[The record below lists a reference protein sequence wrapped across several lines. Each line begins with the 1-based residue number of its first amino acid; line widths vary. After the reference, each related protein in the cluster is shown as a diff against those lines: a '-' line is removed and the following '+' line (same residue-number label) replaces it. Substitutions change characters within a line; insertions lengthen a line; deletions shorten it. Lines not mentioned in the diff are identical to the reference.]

1 MKTSEIRE
9 LSVVDLQERIESA
22 KFEINKMKL
31 ENAVSPLE
39 DTTKIRKARRD
50 IARMLTILAEKQNNR

>member
-22 KFEINKMKL
+22 KFELNRLKL
-31 ENAVSPLE
+31 ENAVSPIE
-39 DTTKIRKARRD
+39 DTTKIRKSRRD
-50 IARMLTILAEKQNNR
+50 IAKMLTILAEKQK